1 MNTVINKSEVKSPL
15 REVRLRVAVCFAMIM
30 LSSDSLNPVKLVCG
44 VTGINTLWCT
54 ILFSIL
60 FLVILSANAKEL
72 TYFMTKVFMHS
83 IFSIFFSSMEVLG
96 RENIPEHGPVIF
108 SGNHMNQ
115 FVDGGIVMVTAPHP
129 VGFLVAKKSFEK
141 LIIGTFAKAVGSIPV
156 SRPQDIATAGPGK
169 ITMQG
174 LKLLGENTKFTAL
187 QKGDRI
193 RPAKSPE
200 AFRLK
205 QTISDTEAILAEDIG
220 EATPLHELC
229 QNGDYV
235 TYDILN
241 HVDQSSMFEAVQ
253 AELAG
258 GKCLGIFPEGGSHD
272 RTDLL
277 PLKAGV
283 AAIALG
289 VEEKYHISVPI
300 VPVGLN
306 YFRGHR
312 FRGRVVIEF
321 GAPIVV
327 SRDVFEAYQHGN
339 KREAY
344 QQMLGHIEEGM
355 RSVIVTASDY
365 NELKLIHTVRRL
377 YQRSSSE
384 MSTKDKQDLARRF
397 SVAFKLLKEHFKH
410 GKAHHAS
417 MITDGKDSQ
426 LEAKNN
432 PNYFLPDDLQRL
444 VLKLESYQD
453 KLDYWGLKD
462 YQLLTAYVDI
472 SYSKLLYKIAHGVI
486 VLTLASIPSLLLN
499 APVGFAA
506 NYFAYREAQKD
517 LKASRVKIQ
526 AKDVLLSKK
535 IIFSLVAVPAL
546 WLFYGLLLVL
556 FTNWKYQTIFVVIV
570 SFPLFS
576 YLGVMAVEA
585 GMTDIKDIRPAIL
598 RLMPAFKTQA
608 IALPRLRQQ
617 LQQEV
622 REMVKKYGPLLGPVY
637 FEKSSQ
643 WEQLL
648 KQQHLQ
654 PDDNES
660 MVSGQITTDK
670 ECGMLQRESSSSLN
684 NLQTASVLLNNITS
698 LGEEGE
704 ASFTRTEAEI
714 NNSGEEEDD
723 LQRKKS
729 V

>member
-1 MNTVINKSEVKSPL
+1 
-15 REVRLRVAVCFAMIM
+15 
-30 LSSDSLNPVKLVCG
+30 
-44 VTGINTLWCT
+44 
-54 ILFSIL
+54 
-60 FLVILSANAKEL
+60 
-72 TYFMTKVFMHS
+72 MHS

-96 RENIPEHGPVIF
+96 RENIPDHGPVIF

-156 SRPQDIATAGPGK
+156 SRPQDIAKAGPGK

-174 LKLLGENTKFTAL
+174 LKLIGENTKFTAI

-193 RPAKSPE
+193 RPAKSAE
-200 AFRLK
+200 AYRIK
-205 QTISDTEAILAEDIG
+205 QTISDTEAVLAEDVG
-220 EATPLHELC
+220 EATPLHEPC
-229 QNGDYV
+229 QNGDFV
-235 TYDILN
+235 GYDLLQ
-241 HVDQSSMFEAVQ
+241 HVDQSGMFEAVQ
-253 AELAG
+253 AALAG
-258 GKCLGIFPEGGSHD
+258 GRCLGIFPEGGSHD

-289 VEEKYHISVPI
+289 VEEKYNVSVPI

-312 FRGRVVIEF
+312 FRGRVVVEF

-327 SRDVFEAYQHGN
+327 TREVFEAYQSGN
-339 KREAY
+339 KRLAY
-344 QQMLGHIEEGM
+344 QELLGEIEEGM
-355 RSVIVTASDY
+355 RSVIVTATDY
-365 NELKLIHTVRRL
+365 SELKLIHTVRRL
-377 YQRSSSE
+377 YQRSSTE

-397 SVAFKLLKEHFKH
+397 SVAFRLLREHFKH
-410 GKAHHAS
+410 GKAQHAS
-417 MITDGKDSQ
+417 MITDGHDNASSD
-426 LEAKNN
+426 AKQN
-432 PNYFLPDDLQRL
+432 PYFFLPDDLQQL
-444 VLKLESYQD
+444 IMKLDSYQD

-462 YQLLTAYVDI
+462 YQLLTTYVDI
-472 SYSKLLYKIAHGVI
+472 SYSKLLYKIAHGFI

-535 IIFSLVAVPAL
+535 IIFSLVAVPSL
-546 WLFYGLLLVL
+546 WVFYGLLLIL
-556 FTNWKYQTIFVVIV
+556 FTNWAYQTIFVVIL
-570 SFPLFS
+570 SFPFFS

-585 GMTDIKDIRPAIL
+585 GMTDIKDLRPAVL
-598 RLMPAFKTQA
+598 RLMPAFKAQA
-608 IALPRLRQQ
+608 TALPRLRQQ

-622 REMVKKYGPLLGPVY
+622 RDLVKKYGPLTGPVY

-643 WEQLL
+643 WEQVL
-648 KQQHLQ
+648 KKQHGSS
-654 PDDNES
+654 PDKGQAVMDENTA
-660 MVSGQITTDK
+660 VSCANIDTAGGDGK
-670 ECGMLQRESSSSLN
+670 VGELKRDPESLN
-684 NLQTASVLLNNITS
+684 NLQTASALLNNITS

-704 ASFTRTEAEI
+704 GMPEGDSANQDSH
-714 NNSGEEEDD
+714 DD
-723 LQRKKS
+723 VDEVGLSQKKS